1 MLPAIN
7 VTRCA
12 VEVTAAQPCG
22 GLVSR
27 VGSSVTD
34 SAACDSAPA
43 GAGLGRHPIF
53 DWVPGASLAPAPPPG
68 YPARP
73 LGVGASRRGAWIGK
87 HFGGFSP
94 RRDPLQRN
102 SAMGAPPA
110 GGYPT
115 ARLGVARRARGA
127 VTGLGFVRRFP
138 TQDTSCASLSGLRPT
153 GTHITSLTRGRE
165 WPMGRSDVAIHD
177 TASAAR

>member
-1 MLPAIN
+1 MRRKQYQPLFSFLFVAQ
-7 VTRCA
+7 
-12 VEVTAAQPCG
+12 AATMYG
-22 GLVSR
+22 MVWRMLVSR
-27 VGSSVTD
+27 VGSSVTN

-43 GAGLGRHPIF
+43 GAGLRRHPIF

-68 YPARP
+68 YPAQT
-73 LGVGASRRGAWIGK
+73 LGVGALRRGAWIGK
-87 HFGGFSP
+87 HVGGFSP

-127 VTGLGFVRRFP
+127 VTGLGFVRGFS
-138 TQDTSCASLSGLRPT
+138 TQDTSLTFAT
-153 GTHITSLTRGRE
+153 GG
-165 WPMGRSDVAIHD
+165 
-177 TASAAR
+177 